1 MDEIYKLLFQA
12 MVIIKEMEELTTK
25 RHYDVYGYIK
35 KQDELNNIL
44 IDTIKLMIFKK
55 DW

>member
-1 MDEIYKLLFQA
+1 MDDIYQLLYKS
-12 MVIIKEMEELTTK
+12 MIIIKEMEELTTK

-35 KQDELNNIL
+35 KQDELNSIL

-55 DW
+55 D